1 MLYSILLLAISLSID
16 AFSVGLIYGLRQIKI
31 TLPSKILIA
40 VFSVIYTSAAL
51 FAGKSLSKVVPF
63 SVSKKIGVSILIT
76 MGVWII
82 IQALLKNSRNSS
94 IHTTE
99 NTSSKTL
106 LTIGLKSLGITIHI
120 FKNPIEFDL
129 DSSGTIDTFE
139 SILLGLGLSL
149 DAIGVGIGSALLGFH
164 SSFIPITV
172 GFFQWMFLSSGA
184 YFGEK
189 ITSNFNFNQKWLE
202 LIPGILLVF
211 FALLRI

>member
-82 IQALLKNSRNSS
+82 NSNSS
-94 IHTTE
+94 
-99 NTSSKTL
+99 
-106 LTIGLKSLGITIHI
+106 
-120 FKNPIEFDL
+120 
-129 DSSGTIDTFE
+129 
-139 SILLGLGLSL
+139 
-149 DAIGVGIGSALLGFH
+149 
-164 SSFIPITV
+164 
-172 GFFQWMFLSSGA
+172 
-184 YFGEK
+184 
-189 ITSNFNFNQKWLE
+189 QK
-202 LIPGILLVF
+202 
-211 FALLRI
+211 